1 MTRTAKTVT
10 PHGSGT
16 GLGAQIDTAQSKF
29 GGASGLFDG
38 TDDYLSL
45 EDSPDWYFSTG
56 DFTIEFRV
64 RFNSLPNV
72 GNTES
77 CVYCQYV
84 DTSNRIRFGFYS
96 TDGINVSPVATVISG
111 GVTVLNRGPVATIV
125 VNTWYHF
132 AFVRSGST
140 HYIFQDGVQLDS
152 ASMSGVV
159 PNLASSLYVGT
170 LSGASQYFNG
180 WLDELRVTKGL
191 ARWTANFT
199 PPTAPHTPDGY
210 DVLLL
215 PMDGADASTTFLDC
229 PCAVEGTINDRLTG
243 TAISGATVEL
253 FKSSDLTHVG
263 AVAGSPY
270 TSESTGRYIFRV
282 SDPAIAYF
290 VRAFKDGSPNLFG
303 VTDDNLVGA

>member
-10 PHGSGT
+10 AVNH
-16 GLGAQIDTAQSKF
+16 AQIDTAQSKF

-38 TDDYLSL
+38 TDDYLSIP
-45 EDSPDWYFSTG
+45 DSADWAFGTG
-56 DFTIEFRV
+56 NFTIDFWV
-64 RFNSLPNV
+64 RFNTLPASDAYPAFYTQDVDASNHISFGIYNVAGTQSLYFQWRTAGTYGLNML
-72 GNTES
+72 
-77 CVYCQYV
+77 
-84 DTSNRIRFGFYS
+84 R
-96 TDGINVSPVATVISG
+96 ATTVTTGVWYHLAAVHSG
-111 GVTVLNRGPVATIV
+111 GNEGYA
-125 VNTWYHF
+125 
-132 AFVRSGST
+132 
-140 HYIFQDGVQLDS
+140 YIFQDGQQVGSTGSVTAGPPD
-152 ASMSGVV
+152 
-159 PNLASSLYVGT
+159 LAIEVNIGKRVSS
-170 LSGASQYFNG
+170 SHYFNG
-180 WLDELRVTKGL
+180 WLDEFRVSKGV
-191 ARWTANFT
+191 ARWTSNFT
-199 PPTAPHTPDGY
+199 PPTAPHTPDSY

-215 PMDGADASTTFLDC
+215 PMDGADTSTTFLDC

-290 VRAFKDGSPNLFG
+290 VRAFKNGSPNLFG